1 MMNLVLQAGFGV
13 SVLSLM
19 LSARLTN
26 SAFMLKSNRQLQN
39 IHIIIFGNYLLKSKV
54 INLYHIQEGCMGF
67 HIEKDIDEEKL
78 AELLCG
84 DGGFDGIYDIYEAG
98 APDFLQM
105 AAAEDLSGDY
115 VGFISCTVPENTEFA
130 EVSVSACKN
139 SSEANVS
146 DAESSSVSDANI
158 PDNNCADSDTAL
170 LEAYVSTNSR
180 HNGVFT
186 LMFEIIEK
194 ELAKLCGENVPAII
208 TSMDDDT
215 FEMLKNSRLRPTL
228 HSTEYLYGIDRE
240 HFESRCEDTQNGDS
254 ILNGHQKH
262 ISLPEIHSGDY
273 HCTVTE
279 DEENRLCFQA
289 IDSEDFII
297 GELFLDLSET
307 TACINDVWVDEACR
321 KKGVATALVSHALK
335 NYFSSKDTADNT
347 VILHVT
353 GSNTAAVR
361 LYKKCGFFEIE
372 CVKYYIVCHISC
384 DS

>member
-1 MMNLVLQAGFGV
+1 
-13 SVLSLM
+13 
-19 LSARLTN
+19 
-26 SAFMLKSNRQLQN
+26 
-39 IHIIIFGNYLLKSKV
+39 
-54 INLYHIQEGCMGF
+54 
-67 HIEKDIDEEKL
+67 
-78 AELLCG
+78 
-84 DGGFDGIYDIYEAG
+84 
-98 APDFLQM
+98 
-105 AAAEDLSGDY
+105 
-115 VGFISCTVPENTEFA
+115 
-130 EVSVSACKN
+130 
-139 SSEANVS
+139 
-146 DAESSSVSDANI
+146 
-158 PDNNCADSDTAL
+158 
-170 LEAYVSTNSR
+170 
-180 HNGVFT
+180 
-186 LMFEIIEK
+186 
-194 ELAKLCGENVPAII
+194 
-208 TSMDDDT
+208 MDDDT
-215 FEMLKNSRLRPTL
+215 FEMLKNSKLRPTL
-228 HSTEYLYGIDRE
+228 HSTEYLYGVDRE
-240 HFESRCEDTQNGDS
+240 HYEARCEDTQNGDS

-279 DEENRLCFQA
+279 DAENRLCFQA

-307 TACINDVWVDEACR
+307 TACINDVWVDEDCR